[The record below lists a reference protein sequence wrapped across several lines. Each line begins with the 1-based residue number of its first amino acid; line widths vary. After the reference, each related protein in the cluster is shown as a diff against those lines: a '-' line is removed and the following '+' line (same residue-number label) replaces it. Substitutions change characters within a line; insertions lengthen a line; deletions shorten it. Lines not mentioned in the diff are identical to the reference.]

1 MQYHTSTFQGINV
14 YHIVMRVID
23 VWYRYI
29 DIWYMYMYNINTII
43 FTNAYIIIRNMVF
56 VLAMII
62 VTQTNKKIN
71 PISIFIRG
79 PLKNESLVFSE
90 TIYIFLVIGSFY

>member
-1 MQYHTSTFQGINV
+1 
-14 YHIVMRVID
+14 MRVMD

-43 FTNAYIIIRNMVF
+43 FTNAYIIIKNMVL

-62 VTQTNKKIN
+62 VPQTKKNVSNIN
-71 PISIFIRG
+71 IY
-79 PLKNESLVFSE
+79 SLVFSE